1 MEAITPDGDNPLYPT
16 PPILPAP
23 TKARNQTG
31 FKNRAVL
38 SESDRCQGLW
48 TPRRR
53 EQKTTLSSLLQVA
66 LDALHTKKNFSPESG
81 FNVHVD

>member
-1 MEAITPDGDNPLYPT
+1 MEAITPDGANPLYPT

-38 SESDRCQGLW
+38 SESDRCHGLW
-48 TPRRR
+48 TPGRR
-53 EQKTTLSSLLQVA
+53 EQRNNIIQLTLSGTGYITHLK
-66 LDALHTKKNFSPESG
+66 LHFRMLI
-81 FNVHVD
+81 